1 MSGAVLRPE
10 LGTRAELNTIS
21 RGCVTNTES
30 ERPADCGF
38 GSGQQ
43 QQQVLVFK
51 RSELR
56 SLAASVTVAIL
67 AQGTSWAVAVTQAFL
82 LPGSIL
88 VVRGGGQVTRRLVG
102 KCTDAWWASAFRKNQ
117 IFSCGHGSW
126 PVAKSSGT

>member
-1 MSGAVLRPE
+1 MPMSGAVLRPE

-21 RGCVTNTES
+21 RGCLTNTES

-88 VVRGGGQVTRRLVG
+88 VGRRWRTVHGTSRVQCVVCVLFKAYLLPLQGGGQQVSNWV
-102 KCTDAWWASAFRKNQ
+102 
-117 IFSCGHGSW
+117 
-126 PVAKSSGT
+126 